1 MVGKARAVHGAEGCR
16 AGPPGASPG
25 AGWVAPPDRDRRAP
39 RCVRLDHVARP
50 YHAVL
55 VPGFFGFANLGD
67 FAYFGHVVE
76 LISDIGPRFG
86 LDGEV
91 IVVRTDPTSSLLRRA
106 AILTESVS
114 ALLDRSGGEVA
125 ILAHSS
131 GGLDAR
137 LMLSPGVSVPTSAD
151 VERCARSVRALVTV
165 ATPHY
170 GTPLADLFNS
180 LLGQNL
186 LRILSLATIYTLRS
200 GRLPISV
207 VLRLARLLRG
217 RGARPAGVIDQLYL
231 ELLGDF
237 SSARRRVVEDFL
249 NHVFTDQD
257 LVPQI
262 APASMDLFNASTRNR
277 PGVRYGC
284 VVTQARRPGLRS
296 LARAGLDPYAQASHA
311 LFVVLYRLSSG
322 MPRDRRPR
330 VTMEHADVL
339 RRTFGRIPDE
349 AANDGIV
356 PSLSQVW
363 GDLVAGAWADHHDVI
378 GHFHLPTH
386 VPPHFDWLAS
396 GSGFNRVHFEALW
409 RDMVAY
415 AGGARFQGPREVP

>member
-1 MVGKARAVHGAEGCR
+1 
-16 AGPPGASPG
+16 
-25 AGWVAPPDRDRRAP
+25 
-39 RCVRLDHVARP
+39 VARP
-50 YHAVL
+50 YHVVL

-76 LISDIGPRFG
+76 LLGDLGPRFG

-91 IVVRTDPTSSLLRRA
+91 SVIRTDPTSSLLRRA
-106 AILTESVS
+106 AILTESVA
-114 ALLDRSGGEVA
+114 ALIDRSPGDVA

-137 LMLSPGVSVPTSAD
+137 LMLSPGVSLPTSTD

-165 ATPHY
+165 GTPHY
-170 GTPLADLFNS
+170 GTPLADFFNTM
-180 LLGQNL
+180 LGQNL

-231 ELLGDF
+231 QLLADF
-237 SSARRRVVEDFL
+237 SSARRRAVEEFL

-262 APASMDLFNASTRNR
+262 APASMDLFNASTKNR
-277 PGVRYGC
+277 PGVRYGS
-284 VVTQARRPGLRS
+284 VVTQARHPGLRS
-296 LARAGLDPYAQASHA
+296 WVRAGVDPYAQASHA
-311 LFVVLYRLSSG
+311 LFVVLYRLSAG
-322 MPRDRRPR
+322 MPRERRPR
-330 VTMEHADVL
+330 ITMENAAVL
-339 RRTFGRIPDE
+339 RRTYGRIPTQE
-349 AANDGIV
+349 ANDGIV
-356 PSLSQVW
+356 PTLSQVW
-363 GDLVAGAWADHHDVI
+363 GDLVGAVWADHHDVI

-386 VPPHFDWLAS
+386 VPPHFDWVAS
-396 GSGFNRVHFEALW
+396 GSGFNRVHFEAVW
-409 RDMVAY
+409 RDMAAY
-415 AGGARFQGPREVP
+415 AGGARFSPGPSEGLATPHAPARS